1 MPGYVRWLA
10 PGHRTAL
17 LPLMNLPDCVTLE
30 HVTPDYPV
38 YVIRHPKVTGKV
50 AVNGAHVMEW
60 QPTSQAHPVLYLS
73 PDAVLENGKPIRG
86 GIPICWPWFGG
97 HPTDATKPMHGIARI
112 LPWELVRVDA
122 KDSHV
127 TMLFQLK
134 STETSR
140 AHWPYDFTCHLG
152 ISLGEK
158 LEVSLMTQNTGRES
172 FVITEAL
179 HTYLSVGDI
188 SNTVVR
194 GLTGAKF
201 VDTVGG
207 QHTPHDGEEAPVTFD
222 REVDR
227 QYASTGGVVIEDPAW
242 GRKLIVDKLGSGT
255 TVVWNPWIEKSKR
268 LGDLPDEAFHG
279 FLCAEAANANE
290 SAVRISP
297 GAEHVIV
304 TTVSV
309 G

>member
-1 MPGYVRWLA
+1 
-10 PGHRTAL
+10 
-17 LPLMNLPDCVTLE
+17 MNLPDCVTLE
-30 HVTPDYPV
+30 NAASDYPV
-38 YVIRHPKVTGKV
+38 YVIRHPNVTGKV

-73 PDAVLENGKPIRG
+73 PDAVLEKGKAIRG

-97 HPTDATKPMHGIARI
+97 HPADATKPMHGIARI

-122 KDSHV
+122 SDSHV
-127 TMLFQLK
+127 AMLFKLQ
-134 STETSR
+134 SNEDS
-140 AHWPYDFTCHLG
+140 ASHWPYDFTCHLG

-158 LEVSLMTQNTGRES
+158 LEVSLMTQNTGREA
-172 FVITEAL
+172 FVVTEAL

-188 SNTVVR
+188 SQTIVR
-194 GLTGAKF
+194 GLSGAKY

-207 QHTPHDGEEAPVTFD
+207 QHTHCAGQEADITFD

-227 QYASTGGVVIEDPAW
+227 QYASTSGVVIEDPAW
-242 GRKLIVDKLGSGT
+242 SRKLIVDKLGSGT

-268 LGDLPDEAFHG
+268 LADLPDEAFHG
-279 FLCAEAANANE
+279 FLCVEAANANE
-290 SAVRISP
+290 SPVRVPS
-297 GAEHVIV
+297 GGQHVIV

-309 G
+309 A